1 MTLTKFYLTIALTV
15 FLLFSGCQKPTI
27 NLIQYVNP
35 LIGTGPT
42 TSTFGNKFNQGSERW
57 GQDIPAVTVPFG
69 MIQWTPETREGEDKS
84 ISPYYYGGRKIK
96 GFRGSHWHSA
106 SSRQDYGSF
115 TIMPTTGYLSTFANE
130 RASGFAHETET
141 STPAYYSCMLL
152 DYLTFV
158 EMTGTARSGFFKFS
172 YAQKDDGFILITPNS
187 NDGKGYIKVDPEKQ
201 EIYGYNPVHG
211 ISRDFGQTDGFS
223 GYFVV
228 RFNRPFDNYGCY
240 LQMEN
245 LKKQTE
251 ISGKPDIGA
260 YAAFDIKESDVI
272 LAKVGTSFT
281 SIESA
286 RANLDAEIPH
296 WNFQETKTETEKV
309 WNESLSSIKLKGGKT
324 EDYTKFYTALYH
336 SMLYPRT
343 YSNVDGTYPDLNGNK
358 QISKIEKGH
367 NYFGDISMD
376 NAQSAQLA
384 LVRLIAP
391 DKYEDIQKS
400 VAQKAGQSIWISD
413 TVAYKSY
420 IPYQFDQLSDPIE
433 TQKNVKSILAN
444 DYTCYDGGIP
454 GNDLSGQLSVWY
466 VFSAM
471 GFFPDSSGTGE
482 YQLSSPIFSEV
493 DLFLNPKYYPGGKF
507 KITLNEE
514 NTYKTFNHVEL
525 NGKAIPFV
533 ITHDDIKNGGKL
545 MFSNK

>member
-1 MTLTKFYLTIALTV
+1 MTLTKFYRSIALAV
-15 FLLFSGCQKPTI
+15 FLLFSGCQKPTV

-42 TSTFGNKFNQGSERW
+42 TSTSGNKFNQGSEKW
-57 GQDIPAVTVPFG
+57 GQDIPAVSTPFG
-69 MIQWTPETREGEDKS
+69 MTQWTPETREAEDKS
-84 ISPYYYGGRKIK
+84 ISPYYYGGSRIN

-115 TIMPTTGYLSTFANE
+115 TIMPITGFLSTFANE

-152 DYLTFV
+152 NYLTFV

-172 YAQKDDGFILITPNS
+172 YAQKDKGFILITPNS
-187 NDGKGYIKVDPEKQ
+187 SEGKGYINVDPEKR

-211 ISRDFGQTDGFS
+211 ISPGFEGLS

-240 LQMEN
+240 FQMED

-260 YAAFDIKESDVI
+260 YAEFDIKERDVI

-296 WNFQETKTETEKV
+296 WNFQETKTATERI
-309 WNESLSSIKLKGGKT
+309 WNESLSSIKLKGGKN
-324 EDYTKFYTALYH
+324 EDYTKFYTAMYH
-336 SMLYPRT
+336 SLLYPHT
-343 YSNVDGTYPDLNGNK
+343 FSNVDGTYPDFTGNK
-358 QISKIEKGH
+358 LIRKVEKGH
-367 NYFGDISMD
+367 DYFGDISMD
-376 NAQSAQLA
+376 NAQSAQLS
-384 LVRLIAP
+384 LVKLVAP
-391 DKYEDIQKS
+391 DKFEDIQKS
-400 VAQKAGQSIWISD
+400 VAEKAGNIWMPDS
-413 TVAYKSY
+413 VEYKSY
-420 IPYQFDQLSDPIE
+420 IPYQFDQKSDPVE
-433 TQKNVKSILAN
+433 TQKNVKNILAN

-454 GNDLSGQLSVWY
+454 GNDLSGQLSAWY

-471 GFFPDSSGTGE
+471 GFYPDLSGTGE
-482 YQLSSPIFSEV
+482 YQLSSPIFSEI
-493 DLFLNPKYYPGGKF
+493 DLNLNTKYYPGGKF
-507 KITLNEE
+507 KFTLDDE

-525 NGKAIPFV
+525 NGKSIPFV
-533 ITHDDIKNGGKL
+533 ITHENIKTGGTLK
-545 MFSNK
+545 FSNK